1 MKKVVPILL
10 LIGVMLCALIGK
22 LGYTAYKKYSPA
34 KEPASLETVY
44 GVSGSQAAL
53 FLNDE
58 LQEAKGISKNNHIYF
73 PVSWVNQAVN
83 QRFYW
88 DAGEQIL
95 VYTFPDT
102 ILYMDAAMKG
112 DDGAPVLILQNQ
124 EAYLSDDLIIKYT
137 DLRITTFQEDVIRT
151 FVDTRWETE
160 TWNVLKKA
168 GAVRERGGIKSLIV
182 TKEPEGAMVKVIETM
197 ERWVKIRTEDGHIG
211 YIEGRRL
218 GEKEEVANIST
229 FQAPVY
235 QGISF
240 DQKICLAWHQVTS
253 PESNKS
259 IQTLIKNTK
268 GVNVVS
274 PTWYAMA
281 DNDGNYTS
289 FADLSYVEYLHDQGI
304 QVWALIDNFSSNVQT
319 EILLSKTSTRKKLI
333 ASLMQEVETY
343 GLDGLN
349 LDFESL
355 KESAGPHYIQFIRE
369 LSVSC
374 RQKQIV
380 LSVDNHVPASY
391 NAFYNR
397 KEQGIVADY
406 VIIMGY
412 DEHYSGGEAGP
423 IASYSYVKNGIEDTL
438 KEVPKEKVIN
448 AIPFYTRVWKENKDG
463 EVSSDALG
471 ISDAKAWVKSNRV
484 PMQWQEDTGLYYGQI
499 PGEDE
504 RKEIWLEEEK
514 SIGLKMNLIRDYGL
528 AGVACWKLG
537 FEPASIWEIVKV
549 NGE

>member
-10 LIGVMLCALIGK
+10 LIGAMLCALIGK
-22 LGYTAYKKYSPA
+22 LAYTAYKKYSPT
-34 KEPASLETVY
+34 KESISLETLY
-44 GVSGSQAAL
+44 GVSGSQSAL
-53 FLNDE
+53 FFNDE

-73 PVSWVNQAVN
+73 PVSWVNQTIN

-88 DAGEQIL
+88 DANEQIL
-95 VYTFPDT
+95 VYTLPDT
-102 ILYMDAAMKG
+102 ILYMDAATLG
-112 DDGAPVLILQNQ
+112 DGGVPVLILQNQ
-124 EAYLSDDLIIKYT
+124 EAYLSDELITKYT
-137 DLRITTFQEDVIRT
+137 DLRIETFQEEVIRT
-151 FVDTRWETE
+151 FVDNRWETE
-160 TWNVLKKA
+160 TWNSLKK
-168 GAVRERGGIKSLIV
+168 GGSVRERGGIKSLVV

-197 ERWVKIRTEDGHIG
+197 ERWVKIRTEDGYVG

-218 GEKEEVANIST
+218 GQKEEVTNIST

-235 QGISF
+235 EGVSM

-253 PESNKS
+253 PEANKS
-259 IQTLIKNTK
+259 IQTLLQNTK
-268 GVNVVS
+268 GVNVIS

-289 FADLSYVEYLHDQGI
+289 FADSSYVDYLHERGI

-343 GLDGLN
+343 QLDGLN

-391 NAFYNR
+391 NSFYNR
-397 KEQGIVADY
+397 QEQGIVADY

-423 IASYSYVKNGIEDTL
+423 VASYPYVKSGIEDTL

-448 AIPFYTRVWKENKDG
+448 AIPLYTRVWKENKDG

-471 ISDAKAWVKSNRV
+471 ISDAKDWVKSNKV
-484 PMQWQEDTGLYYGQI
+484 SLQWMENMGLYYGQI
-499 PGEDE
+499 PGEEE

-537 FEPASIWEIVKV
+537 FEPANIWDIVKM
-549 NGE
+549 NE

>member
-1 MKKVVPILL
+1 
-10 LIGVMLCALIGK
+10 
-22 LGYTAYKKYSPA
+22 
-34 KEPASLETVY
+34 
-44 GVSGSQAAL
+44 
-53 FLNDE
+53 
-58 LQEAKGISKNNHIYF
+58 
-73 PVSWVNQAVN
+73 
-83 QRFYW
+83 
-88 DAGEQIL
+88 
-95 VYTFPDT
+95 
-102 ILYMDAAMKG
+102 
-112 DDGAPVLILQNQ
+112 
-124 EAYLSDDLIIKYT
+124 
-137 DLRITTFQEDVIRT
+137 
-151 FVDTRWETE
+151 
-160 TWNVLKKA
+160 
-168 GAVRERGGIKSLIV
+168 
-182 TKEPEGAMVKVIETM
+182 M
-197 ERWVKIRTEDGHIG
+197 ERWVKIRTEDGYVG

-218 GEKEEVANIST
+218 GQKEEVTNIST

-235 QGISF
+235 EGVSM

-253 PESNKS
+253 PEANKS
-259 IQTLIKNTK
+259 IQTLLQNTK
-268 GVNVVS
+268 GVNVIS

-289 FADLSYVEYLHDQGI
+289 FADSSYVDYLHERGI

-343 GLDGLN
+343 QLDGLN

-391 NAFYNR
+391 NSFYNR
-397 KEQGIVADY
+397 QEQGIVADY

-423 IASYSYVKNGIEDTL
+423 VASYPYVKSGIEDTL

-448 AIPFYTRVWKENKDG
+448 AIPLYTRVWKENKDG

-471 ISDAKAWVKSNRV
+471 ISDAKDWVKSNKV
-484 PMQWQEDTGLYYGQI
+484 SLQWMENMGLYYGQI
-499 PGEDE
+499 PGEEE

-537 FEPASIWEIVKV
+537 FEPANIWDIVKM
-549 NGE
+549 NE

>member
-10 LIGVMLCALIGK
+10 LIGAMLCALIGK
-22 LGYTAYKKYSPA
+22 LAYTAYKKYSPT
-34 KEPASLETVY
+34 KESISLETLY
-44 GVSGSQAAL
+44 GVSGSQSAL
-53 FLNDE
+53 FFNDE

-73 PVSWVNQAVN
+73 PVSWVNQTIN

-88 DAGEQIL
+88 DANEQIL
-95 VYTFPDT
+95 VYTLPDT
-102 ILYMDAAMKG
+102 ILYMDAATLG
-112 DDGAPVLILQNQ
+112 DGGVPVLILQNQ
-124 EAYLSDDLIIKYT
+124 EAYLSDELITKYT
-137 DLRITTFQEDVIRT
+137 DLRIETFQEEVIRT
-151 FVDTRWETE
+151 FVDNRWETE
-160 TWNVLKKA
+160 TWNSLKK
-168 GAVRERGGIKSLIV
+168 GGSVRERGGIKSLVV

-197 ERWVKIRTEDGHIG
+197 ERWVKIRTEDGYVG

-218 GEKEEVANIST
+218 GQKEEVTNIST

-235 QGISF
+235 EGVSM

-253 PESNKS
+253 PEANKS
-259 IQTLIKNTK
+259 IQTLLQNTK
-268 GVNVVS
+268 GVNVIS

-289 FADLSYVEYLHDQGI
+289 FADSSYVDYLHERGI

-343 GLDGLN
+343 QLDGLN

-391 NAFYNR
+391 NSFYNR
-397 KEQGIVADY
+397 QEQGIVADY

-423 IASYSYVKNGIEDTL
+423 VASYPYVKSGIEDTL

-448 AIPFYTRVWKENKDG
+448 AIPLYTRVWKENKDG

-471 ISDAKAWVKSNRV
+471 ISDAKDWVKSNKV
-484 PMQWQEDTGLYYGQI
+484 SLQWMENMGLYYGQL
-499 PGEDE
+499 PGEEE

-537 FEPASIWEIVKV
+537 FEPANIWDIVKM
-549 NGE
+549 NE